1 MADRNKPEMGEKARK
16 NSENQRKRSSS
27 EFRNV
32 EVEVGNVEVLE
43 DPFENAA
50 AAPPCSRNSSTTPSD
65 EKSFREKLK
74 RAAFLN
80 YGCEVEE
87 LSAET
92 FQKLLHTVTAE
103 VRDVRQCF
111 WIRHIVQNMY
121 MTSFAVILLSSIVKS
136 RKVRSRKYSQRIGTQ
151 YNYL

>member
-1 MADRNKPEMGEKARK
+1 MADRNKPEMSEKARK

-32 EVEVGNVEVLE
+32 EVEVGNVEVKVGNVEVEVGNVEVEVGNVEVLE

-50 AAPPCSRNSSTTPSD
+50 AAPPCSRNNSTTPSD

-103 VRDVRQCF
+103 VRDVKTMF
-111 WIRHIVQNMY
+111 LL
-121 MTSFAVILLSSIVKS
+121 TSHRTEYVHDKLCCSFCWLA
-136 RKVRSRKYSQRIGTQ
+136 
-151 YNYL
+151 

>member
-1 MADRNKPEMGEKARK
+1 MADRNKPEMSEKARK

-32 EVEVGNVEVLE
+32 EVEVGNVEVEVGNVEVLE

-50 AAPPCSRNSSTTPSD
+50 AAPPCSRNNSTTPSD

-103 VRDVRQCF
+103 VRDIRQCF
-111 WIRHIVQNMY
+111 WVRHIVQNMY
-121 MTSFAVILLSSIVKS
+121 LT
-136 RKVRSRKYSQRIGTQ
+136 
-151 YNYL
+151 NYAALFVG